1 MLGRKCNVCARVCQN
16 RGDAELG
23 KKPEFMSRIIKQ
35 VKVTEREG
43 REGDDGEIVRERE
56 RERERK

>member
-1 MLGRKCNVCARVCQN
+1 MCQN

-35 VKVTEREG
+35 VKVTERQGVGEWV
-43 REGDDGEIVRERE
+43 GDDGKTVKERVRE
-56 RERERK
+56 KKGAK